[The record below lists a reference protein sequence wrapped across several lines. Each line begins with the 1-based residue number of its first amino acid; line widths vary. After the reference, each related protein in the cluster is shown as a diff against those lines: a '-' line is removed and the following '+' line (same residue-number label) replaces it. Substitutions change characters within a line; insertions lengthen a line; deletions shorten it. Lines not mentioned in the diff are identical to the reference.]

1 MCCPSSLMYTRQPI
15 AYYLVCMEAC
25 VSPLIAV
32 LVDLDIQEKDVRH
45 VSLEKCL
52 IKCKEKGENILT

>member
-1 MCCPSSLMYTRQPI
+1 MSHP
-15 AYYLVCMEAC
+15 
-25 VSPLIAV
+25 IAV

-52 IKCKEKGENILT
+52 IKCKEKGENILTFRFFTGSHL